1 MLSLLWPL
9 RERKAEAVSAAS
21 WVLTIGFLFLLVLG
35 VPIAF
40 AIGIASVVALWILDI
55 DLIVLAQ
62 RVIAGTQS
70 FPLLAIP
77 GFILAGDLMSS
88 GGLSAR
94 LMRVADRMVRHVTGG
109 MGMVSVLSSMFFACL
124 SGSAPATTATIGK
137 IMIPEMEKRGYPKRF
152 ATSLAV
158 SVGPLGQ
165 IIPPS
170 IPFIVWGVIAEQSIS
185 KLFLA
190 GVIPGILDGLAYMV
204 VCFWVATKLGIGRLP
219 RASLK
224 EFFKALNEG
233 KWALFAPILIL
244 GGIYGG
250 VFTPTEAAVVAV
262 LYGLVTGLWIYRGL
276 KFRDLGALFLT
287 SMRTTAIVMFIIA
300 LASVFGWLL
309 AYERVPDQI
318 VGFILSL
325 SDNKIVILLLL
336 NLVLLLIG
344 AVMDN
349 LAVMVILGGLL
360 MKLGVQ
366 LGIDPIQLGPIIVIN
381 FAVGMETP
389 PLGYSLFVGSA
400 ISGLSI
406 EEITK
411 GMLPFF
417 LVDLGMLMLV
427 TFVPWVTLWLPKL
440 ILG

>member
-1 MLSLLWPL
+1 
-9 RERKAEAVSAAS
+9 
-21 WVLTIGFLFLLVLG
+21 
-35 VPIAF
+35 
-40 AIGIASVVALWILDI
+40 
-55 DLIVLAQ
+55 
-62 RVIAGTQS
+62 
-70 FPLLAIP
+70 
-77 GFILAGDLMSS
+77 
-88 GGLSAR
+88 
-94 LMRVADRMVRHVTGG
+94 
-109 MGMVSVLSSMFFACL
+109 
-124 SGSAPATTATIGK
+124 
-137 IMIPEMEKRGYPKRF
+137 MEKRGYSKRF

-190 GVIPGILDGLAYMV
+190 GVIPGIIDGLAYMV
-204 VCFWVATKLGIGRLP
+204 VCYWIARRFDIGRLP
-219 RASLK
+219 RATVNEFLK
-224 EFFKALNEG
+224 VLWDG

-262 LYGLVTGLWIYRGL
+262 AYGLVTGIWIYRGL
-276 KFRDLGALFLT
+276 KFKELGALFLNA
-287 SMRTTAIVMFIIA
+287 MRTTAIVMFIIG

-318 VGFILSL
+318 VSLILSV

-336 NLVLLLIG
+336 NLTLLLIG

-400 ISGLSI
+400 ISGLPI

-417 LVDLGMLMLV
+417 LVDVGMLMLV
-427 TFVPWVTLWLPKL
+427 TFVPWVTLWFPKL

>member
-1 MLSLLWPL
+1 MSP
-9 RERKAEAVSAAS
+9 AS
-21 WVLTIGFLFLLVLG
+21 WVLTAGFLFLLVIG

-40 AIGIASVVALWILDI
+40 AIGLSSIAALLLLDI
-55 DLIVLAQ
+55 DLVVMAQ
-62 RVIAGTQS
+62 RIVAGTQS

-77 GFILAGDLMSS
+77 GFILAGDLMSH

-94 LMRVADRMVRHVTGG
+94 LMQVADRMVRHVSGG
-109 MGMVSVLSSMFFACL
+109 LGMVSVLSSMFFACL

-137 IMIPEMEKRGYPKRF
+137 IMIPEMEKRGYTKRF

-170 IPFIVWGVIAEQSIS
+170 IPFIVWGVIAEQSIT

-190 GVIPGILDGLAYMV
+190 GVVPGVIDGLAYMG
-204 VCFWVATKLGIGRLP
+204 VCYFLARQAGIGKLP
-219 RASLK
+219 RATFK
-224 EFFKALNEG
+224 ELLQAVYAG
-233 KWALFAPILIL
+233 KWALLAPVLIL

-250 VFTPTEAAVVAV
+250 IFTPTEASVVAV
-262 LYGLVTGLWIYRGL
+262 AYGLLTGMFVYRGIRLRELYGIL
-276 KFRDLGALFLT
+276 LG

-300 LASVFGWLL
+300 VASVFGWLL
-309 AYERVPDQI
+309 AYERVPDKI
-318 VGFILSL
+318 VAFILSI

-360 MKLGVQ
+360 ISLGTK

-406 EEITK
+406 EEISK

-417 LVDLGMLMLV
+417 LVDVGMLMLV
-427 TFVPWVTLWLPKL
+427 SFVPWVTLWLPKL
-440 ILG
+440 IIG

>member
-1 MLSLLWPL
+1 
-9 RERKAEAVSAAS
+9 
-21 WVLTIGFLFLLVLG
+21 
-35 VPIAF
+35 
-40 AIGIASVVALWILDI
+40 
-55 DLIVLAQ
+55 
-62 RVIAGTQS
+62 
-70 FPLLAIP
+70 
-77 GFILAGDLMSS
+77 
-88 GGLSAR
+88 
-94 LMRVADRMVRHVTGG
+94 
-109 MGMVSVLSSMFFACL
+109 
-124 SGSAPATTATIGK
+124 
-137 IMIPEMEKRGYPKRF
+137 
-152 ATSLAV
+152 
-158 SVGPLGQ
+158 
-165 IIPPS
+165 
-170 IPFIVWGVIAEQSIS
+170 
-185 KLFLA
+185 
-190 GVIPGILDGLAYMV
+190 
-204 VCFWVATKLGIGRLP
+204 
-219 RASLK
+219 
-224 EFFKALNEG
+224 
-233 KWALFAPILIL
+233 
-244 GGIYGG
+244 
-250 VFTPTEAAVVAV
+250 
-262 LYGLVTGLWIYRGL
+262 
-276 KFRDLGALFLT
+276 
-287 SMRTTAIVMFIIA
+287 MRTTAIVMFIIA

-318 VGFILSL
+318 VGFILSI

-417 LVDLGMLMLV
+417 LVDVGMLMLV

>member
-1 MLSLLWPL
+1 M
-9 RERKAEAVSAAS
+9 SAAS
-21 WVLTIGFLFLLVLG
+21 WVLTVGFLGLLILG

-40 AIGIASVVALWILDI
+40 AIGISSVVALWMLDI
-55 DLIVLAQ
+55 DLVVLAQ
-62 RVIAGTQS
+62 RMISGTQS

-77 GFILAGDLMSS
+77 GFILAGDLMSA

-94 LMRVADRMVRHVTGG
+94 LMQVANRMVRHVTGG
-109 MGMVSVLSSMFFACL
+109 LGMVSVLSSMFFACL

-137 IMIPEMEKRGYPKRF
+137 IMIPEMEKRGYSKRF

-190 GVIPGILDGLAYMV
+190 GVIPGIIDGLAYMG
-204 VCFWVATKLGIGRLP
+204 VCYLLAKKTGIGRLA
-219 RASLK
+219 RASWRELLG
-224 EFFKALNEG
+224 AAYEG
-233 KWALFAPILIL
+233 KWALLAPVIIL

-250 VFTPTEAAVVAV
+250 IFTPTEASVVAV
-262 LYGLVTGLWIYRGL
+262 AYGLLTGLFIYKGL
-276 KFRDLGALFLT
+276 TWSDLGALVLN
-287 SMRTTAIVMFIIA
+287 SMKTTAIVMFIIA
-300 LASVFGWLL
+300 VASVFGWLL
-309 AYERVPDQI
+309 AYERVPDAI
-318 VGFILSL
+318 VSFILSI

-336 NLVLLLIG
+336 NVTLLLIG

-360 MKLGVQ
+360 MKLGMQ

-406 EEITK
+406 EEISK

-417 LVDLGMLMLV
+417 LVDVVMLMLV
-427 TFVPWVTLWLPKL
+427 TFVPWITLWLPNL
-440 ILG
+440 LLG

>member
-1 MLSLLWPL
+1 MSL
-9 RERKAEAVSAAS
+9 AS
-21 WVLTIGFLFLLVLG
+21 WVLTAGFLFLLAIG

-40 AIGIASVVALWILDI
+40 AIGLSSIAALLLLDI
-55 DLIVLAQ
+55 DLVVVAQ
-62 RVIAGTQS
+62 RLISGTQS

-77 GFILAGDLMSS
+77 GFILAGDLMSR
-88 GGLSAR
+88 GGLSAH
-94 LMRVADRMVRHVTGG
+94 LMQVADRMVRHVTGG
-109 MGMVSVLSSMFFACL
+109 LGMVSVLSSMFFACL
-124 SGSAPATTATIGK
+124 SGSAPATTATVGK
-137 IMIPEMEKRGYPKRF
+137 IMIPEMEKRGYTKRF

-190 GVIPGILDGLAYMV
+190 GVVPGILDGLAYMG
-204 VCFWVATKLGIGRLP
+204 VCYYLARRVGIGKLP
-219 RASLK
+219 RASFKELLK
-224 EFFKALNEG
+224 AVYDG
-233 KWALFAPILIL
+233 KWALFAPVLIL

-250 VFTPTEAAVVAV
+250 IFTPTEAAVVAV
-262 LYGLVTGLWIYRGL
+262 AYGLLTGLFLYRGL
-276 KFRDLGALFLT
+276 KPRELFEILLT
-287 SMRTTAIVMFIIA
+287 AMKTTAIVMFIIA

-309 AYERVPDQI
+309 AYERVPDKI
-318 VGFILSL
+318 VAFILSI

-336 NLVLLLIG
+336 NITLLLIG

-360 MKLGVQ
+360 IKLGTQ
-366 LGIDPIQLGPIIVIN
+366 LGIDPIQLGPIVVIN

-400 ISGLSI
+400 ISGLPI

-417 LVDLGMLMLV
+417 LVDFGMLMLV
-427 TFVPWVTLWLPKL
+427 SFVPLMTLWLPNL
-440 ILG
+440 IFG